1 MRATI
6 DAAGRVVV
14 PKPLRDELGLVP
26 GEPLELEARDGR
38 LEIEPVATPVTLVEE
53 DGAVFAVP
61 DRELPPLTA
70 EQVRATLERV
80 RR

>member
-14 PKPLRDELGLVP
+14 PKPLRDELGLN
-26 GEPLELEARDGR
+26 GGDTLEISARDGR
-38 LEIEPVATPVTLVEE
+38 LEIEIPPTPMSLERRGKGVV
-53 DGAVFAVP
+53 AVP

-70 EQVRATLERV
+70 DIVRDTLEQVRR
-80 RR
+80 